1 MDLNQKALLRLSP
14 HAAAAAHTLCP
25 GKPGAM
31 AGRSLVVRRDPHA
44 AQEERAARNAEKLL
58 DASKAGDLAM
68 VQEQLRE
75 NASFNYRGEVSVHLA
90 TPCVR

>member
-1 MDLNQKALLRLSP
+1 
-14 HAAAAAHTLCP
+14 
-25 GKPGAM
+25 M
-31 AGRSLVVRRDPHA
+31 AGRSLVLRRAQLVERTARHDPHA
-44 AQEERAARNAEKLL
+44 AQEERAARDGEKLL

-75 NASFNYRGEVSVHLA
+75 NASVDYRGGVSAHLA